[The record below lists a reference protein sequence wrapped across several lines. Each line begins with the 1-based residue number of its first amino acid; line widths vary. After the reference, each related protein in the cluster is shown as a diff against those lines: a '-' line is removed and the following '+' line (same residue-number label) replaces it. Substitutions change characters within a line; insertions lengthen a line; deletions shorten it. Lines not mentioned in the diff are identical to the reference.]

1 MNERGPCCQSEIRDR
16 YSPVKRLLSYTL
28 YFFSYSVTKCKVLVV
43 ARERERER
51 NEYAIP
57 NKLSAMMISYI
68 RPVLLA
74 VFLSNEYIWKQIL
87 AY

>member
-43 ARERERER
+43 APNRERERHRERKERERGEREREREER
-51 NEYAIP
+51 AAIE
-57 NKLSAMMISYI
+57 LIT
-68 RPVLLA
+68 
-74 VFLSNEYIWKQIL
+74 SNTSEENLKQGV
-87 AY
+87 